1 METAVA
7 TLFSP
12 SSYLTEAAVQRQ
24 LELLKRTYSNS
35 NMKASEAASSS
46 RLLALAP
53 MRHSSDSKLRA
64 ILGNKIFVLILIS
77 IRNYSLYTVFHVNSL
92 SLPTT

>member
-1 METAVA
+1 METAVL

-12 SSYLTEAAVQRQ
+12 SLYLTEAAVERQ

-35 NMKASEAASSS
+35 NMKAAEAASSS

-53 MRHSSDSKLRA
+53 MKHSSDSKLRA
-64 ILGNKIFVLILIS
+64 LLGDGDGDGRYRLLLLHHIDILVPL
-77 IRNYSLYTVFHVNSL
+77 
-92 SLPTT
+92 